1 MLHSIHLRVQDG
13 VNGGSMVLTLRQKT
27 ILNLIVGEYINGAV
41 PVASQV
47 LSQNHGLGVSPATI
61 RNDIMEL
68 ERESF
73 LGRPYSSAGTIPL
86 DKAYRLHVESMPLVQ
101 TYRVPH
107 DVKDRIR
114 RRLVEVEQDVDEWSS
129 VAATILANLVGNM
142 GIATF
147 PRAYQ
152 SRVRHLQVV
161 SIQDTQVLLII
172 VLEQGRVKQQFV
184 RFNEPVPPDAVQ
196 VMANKLNHVL
206 CGRSSSEIDAPNVE
220 LSPIEECLLDT
231 SIDILEQE
239 DLARL
244 PEYYLLGLSNILRQP
259 EFTSGESVGEI
270 VGAIEDGSLA
280 QAVLNE
286 APDGA
291 IVRVVIGHENQEDRF
306 RPLSLVL
313 SQYGIPGEAS
323 GVVGAVG
330 PMRMQYDRTIAGVQ
344 LMVELMSDL
353 IEGVRGKI

>member
-1 MLHSIHLRVQDG
+1 
-13 VNGGSMVLTLRQKT
+13 MVLTLRQKT
-27 ILNLIVGEYINGAV
+27 ILNLIVSEYISGAV
-41 PVASQV
+41 PVASQS
-47 LSQNHGLGVSPATI
+47 LSQNHSLGVSPATI
-61 RNDIMEL
+61 RNDIMAL

-86 DKAYRLHVESMPLVQ
+86 DKAYRLYVESMPLVQ
-101 TYRVPH
+101 MHRVPN
-107 DVKDRIR
+107 DVKIRIR
-114 RRLVEVEQDVDEWSS
+114 SRLVEVEQDMDEWSS
-129 VAATILANLVGNM
+129 VAATLLANLVGNM

-147 PRAYQ
+147 PRAYE
-152 SRVRHLQVV
+152 SRVRHLQIV
-161 SIQDTQVLLII
+161 SIQDNQVLLIV

-184 RFNEPVPPDAVQ
+184 RLKEPLLPDAVQ
-196 VMANKLNHVL
+196 MMANKLNDVSR
-206 CGRSSSEIDAPNVE
+206 GKSSDEMCLNNLH
-220 LSPIEECLLDT
+220 LSSIEECLLKT
-231 SIDILEQE
+231 TIAILEQE
-239 DLARL
+239 DIARR

-259 EFTSGESVGEI
+259 EFTSSDSVGEI

-286 APDGA
+286 APEGTM
-291 IVRVVIGHENQEDRF
+291 VRVVIGHENREDRL

-353 IEGVRGKI
+353 VESVQGTN

>member
-1 MLHSIHLRVQDG
+1 
-13 VNGGSMVLTLRQKT
+13 MVLTLRQKT
-27 ILNLIVGEYINGAV
+27 ILNLIVSDYIHGAV
-41 PVASQV
+41 PVASQA
-47 LSQNHGLGVSPATI
+47 LSQNHSLGVSPATI

-86 DKAYRLHVESMPLVQ
+86 DKAYRVYVESMPLVQ
-101 TYRVPH
+101 MHRVPN
-107 DVKDRIR
+107 DVKIR
-114 RRLVEVEQDVDEWSS
+114 VRSRLVEVEQDMEEWSS
-129 VAATILANLVGNM
+129 VAATLLANLVGNM

-161 SIQDTQVLLII
+161 SIQDNQALLIV
-172 VLEQGRVKQQFV
+172 VLEQGRVKHQFV
-184 RFNEPVPPDAVQ
+184 RLEEPLPSDAVQ
-196 VMANKLNHVL
+196 AMANKLNDVS
-206 CGRSSSEIDAPNVE
+206 CGKSAKEICVTNLDLSS
-220 LSPIEECLLDT
+220 IEECLINAT
-231 SIDILEQE
+231 IDILEQE
-239 DLARL
+239 DIARR

-259 EFTSGESVGEI
+259 EFTSSDSVGEI

-286 APDGA
+286 APDGTM
-291 IVRVVIGHENQEDRF
+291 VRVVIGHENQEDKL

-330 PMRMQYDRTIAGVQ
+330 PMRMEYDRTIAGVQ

-353 IEGVRGKI
+353 VESVQGTN